1 MSVKTTFD
9 PPEAPKPSVEIRHFR
24 RANKSVVL
32 GGVTSANLIA
42 TPASTPMNLTSH
54 PSSAP
59 ACTPPLKS
67 TDAPRLP
74 RHAKPSEP
82 QSVLPIEQIDT
93 RRPDLDE
100 AQPWLERPVMLCA
113 DDISTVEL
121 AFQPIRY
128 SPMLWEQASP
138 NDRPVEVSDLRGT
151 KALRVGTS
159 DIAAVYTAGFLLA
172 CFAIGFVVTFVQC
185 RSYTS
190 HLQEI
195 ECEVVLDVGIPVARL
210 MQLKVIKY
218 GARRVRTAHGQDS
231 CPICLGD
238 YASNDDIREL
248 PCGHG
253 FHVGCI
259 DSWLRLNKL
268 CPLCKADVEAR
279 LALYV
284 HPTSS

>member
-9 PPEAPKPSVEIRHFR
+9 PPEAPVEIRHFR

-195 ECEVVLDVGIPVARL
+195 EREVVLDVGIPVARL
-210 MQLKVIKY
+210 MQLKVIK
-218 GARRVRTAHGQDS
+218 
-231 CPICLGD
+231 GD